1 MSFKVVV
8 LGLYFIPNLN
18 RLEGLKKEDS
28 FSHSIYFLLK
38 N

>member
-1 MSFKVVV
+1 MFSKVVV

-18 RLEGLKKEDS
+18 RLEGLKKEG